1 MKITKKELRRLL
13 EGIFVGDDDG
23 TVLSPKDVD
32 DLEYSGQV
40 KDDEALGK
48 HPNLDPLLK
57 SPNIQTKK
65 QGRQLAVTLGYQ
77 DDLSPYEELAV
88 DHLDSK
94 DIHSPDTPVEHPNI
108 IRDPKAHRIQAVIT
122 KDFKNYLTSPELAE
136 QYAKPMFRSISRGH
150 ASTHRPRS
158 LMDKL
163 NKISTNTFNEEYM
176 KVIGGQEAGDS
187 FPLALTESELRKLIA
202 EALDE
207 GKRIIVDP
215 EDEAFVASDAYRTGT
230 AKDAQ
235 SFGYDPKLDKMKQGT
250 YSQDPLA
257 DQRQAREFAIAL
269 DLQDELSAGE
279 ETAVEM
285 GKQKAMAPDL
295 KFHNE
300 LPGTRSI
307 EISKYIKRECQ
318 KRGFVCSVEDL
329 RHKGYTDSYGRYTT
343 FIKMFIEG
351 VHPLRQ
357 ETINA
362 EASISDSWMGG
373 VRIQMHAHFPNGN
386 ARSGVLTNR
395 NTAPYFSGAPGYG
408 GLEALAELVVD
419 AVSEL

>member
-1 MKITKKELRRLL
+1 M
-13 EGIFVGDDDG
+13 
-23 TVLSPKDVD
+23 
-32 DLEYSGQV
+32 
-40 KDDEALGK
+40 
-48 HPNLDPLLK
+48 
-57 SPNIQTKK
+57 
-65 QGRQLAVTLGYQ
+65 
-77 DDLSPYEELAV
+77 
-88 DHLDSK
+88 
-94 DIHSPDTPVEHPNI
+94 
-108 IRDPKAHRIQAVIT
+108 
-122 KDFKNYLTSPELAE
+122 TSPELAE

-158 LMDKL
+158 TRPKIEWDIISHKYSLIDNPNWFNLKGRIFNKLGYGSDSMFSQLSTEDRAMHRVLSNHLMDKL

-329 RHKGYTDSYGRYTT
+329 RHKGYTDSYGRYTP